1 MLYDTHARPHT
12 AARTAV
18 RTSTHAHARAPTHAH
33 ACTPTHARPC
43 PLARTRAPARPRPH
57 TMVDL
62 CLRQRG
68 SVRCCQMAAGPDG
81 MAVHDHMLQQVRC
94 FQLTGI
100 ADDIVVLEDAF
111 ELNLMGVPS
120 LLARKL
126 LMPRLLHMA
135 HGIQT
140 YFQQLRPL
148 HNCTQEDGKAV
159 GNLLMEPVIIRIL
172 TRIIRILTRIIRT
185 RTRRTTCCP
194 PRSITGPMWRRPSA
208 CAQQCSAMRPSRTSI
223 PSWWLSRAASTAEA
237 VASRRSIIRARTH
250 IIRALIRIIRTP
262 THIIRTRTRIS
273 RTRTH

>member
-1 MLYDTHARPHT
+1 
-12 AARTAV
+12 
-18 RTSTHAHARAPTHAH
+18 
-33 ACTPTHARPC
+33 
-43 PLARTRAPARPRPH
+43 
-57 TMVDL
+57 
-62 CLRQRG
+62 
-68 SVRCCQMAAGPDG
+68 MAAGPDG

-159 GNLLMEPVIIRIL
+159 GNLLMVPVIIRIL
-172 TRIIRILTRIIRT
+172 TRIIRILTRIIRIL
-185 RTRRTTCCP
+185 TRRTTCCP

-262 THIIRTRTRIS
+262 THIIRALIRIIRTPTHIIRTRTRIS

>member
-1 MLYDTHARPHT
+1 MLH
-12 AARTAV
+12 
-18 RTSTHAHARAPTHAH
+18 
-33 ACTPTHARPC
+33 
-43 PLARTRAPARPRPH
+43 
-57 TMVDL
+57 
-62 CLRQRG
+62 
-68 SVRCCQMAAGPDG
+68 
-81 MAVHDHMLQQVRC
+81 QVRC

-159 GNLLMEPVIIRIL
+159 GNLLMVPVIIRIL
-172 TRIIRILTRIIRT
+172 TRIIRILTRIIRIL
-185 RTRRTTCCP
+185 TRRTTCCP

-262 THIIRTRTRIS
+262 THIIRTPTRIIRTLTRIS

>member
-1 MLYDTHARPHT
+1 
-12 AARTAV
+12 
-18 RTSTHAHARAPTHAH
+18 
-33 ACTPTHARPC
+33 
-43 PLARTRAPARPRPH
+43 
-57 TMVDL
+57 
-62 CLRQRG
+62 
-68 SVRCCQMAAGPDG
+68 MAAGPDG

-159 GNLLMEPVIIRIL
+159 GNLLMVPVIIRIL
-172 TRIIRILTRIIRT
+172 TRIIRILTRIIRIL
-185 RTRRTTCCP
+185 TRRTTCCP

-262 THIIRTRTRIS
+262 THIIRTPTRIIRTLTRIS
-273 RTRTH
+273 RTLTH

>member
-1 MLYDTHARPHT
+1 
-12 AARTAV
+12 
-18 RTSTHAHARAPTHAH
+18 
-33 ACTPTHARPC
+33 
-43 PLARTRAPARPRPH
+43 
-57 TMVDL
+57 
-62 CLRQRG
+62 
-68 SVRCCQMAAGPDG
+68 
-81 MAVHDHMLQQVRC
+81 
-94 FQLTGI
+94 
-100 ADDIVVLEDAF
+100 
-111 ELNLMGVPS
+111 MGVPS

-159 GNLLMEPVIIRIL
+159 GNLLMVPVIIRIL
-172 TRIIRILTRIIRT
+172 TRIIRILTRIIRIL
-185 RTRRTTCCP
+185 TRRTTCCP

-262 THIIRTRTRIS
+262 IRIVRSTPHSGRPHGPNRRGGRGDGSQHGAHTAGPDHAVICVGQAYREVS
-273 RTRTH
+273 GAAGTYREAATESLPSVL